1 MTQLAIQFGLLSA
14 VIVIAGIFLT
24 KSAERV
30 ARKTSLGHS
39 LSGILLLA
47 SATSLPELSV
57 GWSAIQIGAA
67 DLTVGELLG
76 SCLWNL
82 LILAVLDIST
92 RSAGRILGR
101 DSATQS
107 LIAIV
112 SILLASLVVIGIA
125 WEYEATFLRLGP
137 LSWCIL
143 IAYLLSARLIYFD
156 DLTCSAT
163 FDEERAS
170 SHGLSLTIVTYLAC
184 VAALFVAAPRL
195 ATVADQL
202 GEVTGIGHTFIGASL
217 VGLITSLPEA
227 VTTIAAI
234 RLGRYEMAVANI
246 FGSNGFNILILA
258 TVDLATPQSLLFMA
272 DAAHLVTAGAVILTT
287 SAAVLG
293 LLYRAERRFWLI
305 EPDAALVIVLIV
317 SAMTLIYHVSGH

>member
-1 MTQLAIQFGLLSA
+1 M
-14 VIVIAGIFLT
+14 
-24 KSAERV
+24 
-30 ARKTSLGHS
+30 
-39 LSGILLLA
+39 
-47 SATSLPELSV
+47 
-57 GWSAIQIGAA
+57 
-67 DLTVGELLG
+67 D
-76 SCLWNL
+76 L

-202 GEVTGIGHTFIGASL
+202 GEVTGIGHTFIGASFGRADHVASRSGHDDRGHS
-217 VGLITSLPEA
+217 VGAL
-227 VTTIAAI
+227 
-234 RLGRYEMAVANI
+234 R
-246 FGSNGFNILILA
+246 NGCREHLWQQRFNILILA

-293 LLYRAERRFWLI
+293 LPLPRRTPILVDRTGCSPRDRADRLGHDLDLPCFPATDTRGTDPQMHTVAARESLQRCLHRRAHHLQRMRHPPSQI
-305 EPDAALVIVLIV
+305 DADPRIL
-317 SAMTLIYHVSGH
+317 